1 MKVLLIASLM
11 VCATAASAQTT
22 GAAPSDHLAGQSV
35 ECSAFRHDADGSWV
49 ALQPLPVQR
58 QNEFTQIATG
68 TTIRSGGPKIAGL
81 DVGRHAR
88 RGVPEMKIRS
98 SASSNRP

>member
-35 ECSAFRHDADGSWV
+35 ECSAFRHDPDGSWV

-81 DVGRHAR
+81 DVGAMLNA
-88 RGVPEMKIRS
+88 VCPK
-98 SASSNRP
+98 